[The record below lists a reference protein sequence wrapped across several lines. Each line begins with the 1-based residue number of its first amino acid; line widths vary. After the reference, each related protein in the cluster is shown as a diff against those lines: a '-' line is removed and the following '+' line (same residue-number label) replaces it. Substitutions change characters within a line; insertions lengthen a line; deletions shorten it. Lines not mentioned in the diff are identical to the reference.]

1 MEDLPG
7 TAMSFKT
14 KFQISYS
21 PDDAKHVLFFLL
33 GFEALLVL
41 GFCIVWIIAP
51 GLKWGPISLFLDVDR
66 EVSIPTWFSAIQLFA
81 IGLLLI
87 LQARGAKQLRF
98 YLFILGL
105 GFMFLSMDES
115 AAIHEKIIDSAKR
128 LDVQW
133 LLRLTFMG
141 SHQAWMVPYVLVGL
155 AVLLVGYRPVLF
167 IWRNFRREAVLV
179 AIGLV
184 LFGIGGIGLEILSFE
199 FAGTASDTAYNWTI
213 AGEEFLEMAGMSI
226 VLYGFMLLGIKI
238 QTSNSVINS
247 E

>member
-1 MEDLPG
+1 
-7 TAMSFKT
+7 MSIRT
-14 KFQISYS
+14 RFQISYS
-21 PDDAKHVLFFLL
+21 PDDAKCLLLFLL

-41 GFCIVWIIAP
+41 GFCTVWIIAP
-51 GLKWGPISLFLDVDR
+51 GFKWGPISLFLDVDR

-87 LQARGAKQLRF
+87 LQARAAKQLRI

-115 AAIHEKIIDSAKR
+115 AAIHEKIIDSVKR

-141 SHQAWMVPYVLVGL
+141 SHRAWMVPYVLVGL
-155 AVLLVGYRPVLF
+155 VVLVAGYRPVGF
-167 IWRNFRREAVLV
+167 VWRNFRREALWV
-179 AIGLV
+179 AMGLAF
-184 LFGIGGIGLEILSFE
+184 FGIGGIGLEIFSSQ
-199 FAGTASDTAYNWTI
+199 TDSDAAYNWAV

-226 VLYGFMLLGIKI
+226 VLYGFMLLGIRI
-238 QTSNSVINS
+238 QNSDSIVDS

>member
-1 MEDLPG
+1 
-7 TAMSFKT
+7 
-14 KFQISYS
+14 
-21 PDDAKHVLFFLL
+21 VLLIL
-33 GFEALLVL
+33 GY
-41 GFCIVWIIAP
+41 CIVWIIAP
-51 GLKWGPISLFLDVDR
+51 GFEWGPISLFLDVDR

-128 LDVQW
+128 LDLQW
-133 LLRLTFMG
+133 LLRLTCMG
-141 SHQAWMVPYVLVGL
+141 SHKAWMVPYVLVGL
-155 AVLLVGYRPVLF
+155 AVLLASYRPVLF

-179 AIGLV
+179 AIGLL

-199 FAGTASDTAYNWTI
+199 FAEASSGTAYNWTV
-213 AGEEFLEMAGMSI
+213 AGEEFFEMAGMSV
-226 VLYGFMLLGIKI
+226 VLYGFMLLGIRI
-238 QTSNSVINS
+238 QTGDSVIDR

>member
-1 MEDLPG
+1 MEDLAG

-21 PDDAKHVLFFLL
+21 PDDAKHLLLFLF
-33 GFEALLVL
+33 GFEVLLIL
-41 GFCIVWIIAP
+41 GYCIVWIIAP
-51 GLKWGPISLFLDVDR
+51 GLEWGPISLFLDVDR

-87 LQARGAKQLRF
+87 LQARETKQLRF

-105 GFMFLSMDES
+105 GFMLLSMDES

-141 SHQAWMVPYVLVGL
+141 SHKAWMVPYVLVGL
-155 AVLLVGYRPVLF
+155 AVLLASYRPVLF
-167 IWRNFRREAVLV
+167 IWRNFRREAALV

-184 LFGIGGIGLEILSFE
+184 LFGIGGIALEILSFE
-199 FAGTASDTAYNWTI
+199 FEEASSATAYNWTV
-213 AGEEFLEMAGMSI
+213 AGEEFFEMAGMSV
-226 VLYGFMLLGIKI
+226 VLYGVMLLGIRI
-238 QTSNSVINS
+238 QMADSVIDS